1 MKALVVICAIAAGG
15 LLMWLVV
22 WARNT
27 WSTFTWPSYILQG
40 IVVIATGV
48 AVWRVTHESPRK
60 T

>member
-27 WSTFTWPSYILQG
+27 WSTFTWPSYILQV
-40 IVVIATGV
+40 IVAIATGV
-48 AVWRVTHESPRK
+48 AVWRVTHEPPRK
-60 T
+60 P